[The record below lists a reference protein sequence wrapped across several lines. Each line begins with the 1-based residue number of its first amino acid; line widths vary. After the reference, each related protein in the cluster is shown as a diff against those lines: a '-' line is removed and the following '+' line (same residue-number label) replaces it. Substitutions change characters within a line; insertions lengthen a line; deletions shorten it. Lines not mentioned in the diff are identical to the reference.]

1 MAKTINTRI
10 QLKYDTL
17 SNWQTNNPTL
27 LAGEIACVSI
37 GEVTA
42 DNKGNR
48 VIPPIMM
55 KVGPGAF
62 NDLGWTAAKA
72 ADVYAWAKKENL
84 EFGDLPSIP
93 VVDTESGKFVTDVEY
108 TDAGIVIHRGLVNW
122 SDIQNVPALG
132 TSDQIE
138 ALQEAI
144 DAINEELDNHGDIV
158 THDVAE
164 FATAAQGTKADNAAV
179 KSEVDTALALKADKS
194 VVDGMYTNSKIDEL
208 VAGAKSGAEGTAAAA
223 LSAARSEITAE
234 IGTAVSPLA
243 TKEELNGV
251 KATAEQGVAD
261 AAAAKSVADA
271 AKARIDGFLDG
282 TAEAESA
289 IDTLIEIQNYMNSDT
304 EAFVAL
310 SGRVTTA
317 EGDIDTLE
325 GKVTTLE
332 GLVGE
337 NGKVENAENADT
349 AAGYTEGGAIDT
361 AIKAASKA
369 GTDAAAAVE
378 AGVEDGTIVAAKATV
393 ADTANDLSAA
403 LDEEIAGL
411 IATAKSGAEATAAA
425 DATSKAN
432 KAKDEA
438 IAATS
443 ASINGMSIAGEDFT
457 VKNGSKISITP
468 IEDSNS
474 EYPGFTIGVDP
485 TDIYTVSFNNNSL
498 YAKTYSDYEAGVSGT
513 EIATFAEIATTGS
526 IYDITEGSNVSTGTD
541 TGAEYLIF
549 NCGTATT
556 II

>member
-10 QLKYDTL
+10 QLKYDDL
-17 SNWQTNNPTL
+17 ASWQTNNPTL

-37 GEVTA
+37 GEITT

-93 VVDTESGKFVTDVEY
+93 VVETESGKFVTGVEY

-144 DAINEELDNHGDIV
+144 NAINEELDTHGDIV
-158 THDVAE
+158 THHVAE

-179 KSEVDTALALKADKS
+179 KTEVDAALYLKADKS

-208 VAGAKSGAEGTAAAA
+208 VAGAKSGAEKTAATE
-223 LSAARSEITAE
+223 LSAARGEITAE

-317 EGDIDTLE
+317 EGDINTLE

-332 GLVGE
+332 GLVGK

-349 AAGYTEGGAIDT
+349 AAGYAEGGAIDT
-361 AIKAASKA
+361 AIKAAAKA
-369 GTDAAAAVE
+369 GTDAADAVETGVLNGTIKAGEAAKVTHKLTINDSVYDGSADVVLDLVKSSDYSSDKETFKVKQTAVTEVGAADKTLKISQNENGEITATPVDIAIAAGAVSGLHKIATSGSLKDAVE
-378 AGVEDGTIVAAKATV
+378 ATDHATV
-393 ADTANDLSAA
+393 TED
-403 LDEEIAGL
+403 
-411 IATAKSGAEATAAA
+411 
-425 DATSKAN
+425 
-432 KAKDEA
+432 KDY
-438 IAATS
+438 I
-443 ASINGMSIAGEDFT
+443 
-457 VKNGSKISITP
+457 
-468 IEDSNS
+468 
-474 EYPGFTIGVDP
+474 
-485 TDIYTVSFNNNSL
+485 
-498 YAKTYSDYEAGVSGT
+498 
-513 EIATFAEIATTGS
+513 
-526 IYDITEGSNVSTGTD
+526 
-541 TGAEYLIF
+541 IF
-549 NCGTATT
+549 NCGSSS
-556 II
+556 INV